1 MDEWCDL
8 TIADIRQLELQTQ
21 LELSK
26 RMAQM
31 SGVELSGEVE
41 DDEVVDEVDAE
52 VTFSKTRLKILWCNY
67 FSFLTILA
75 HLASSR
81 RFSFMRKGMLCAKI
95 DIKK

>member
-31 SGVELSGEVE
+31 SGVELPGEVE

-52 VTFSKTRLKILWCNY
+52 VREHQTFSKTRLKILRCIY
-67 FSFLTILA
+67 FSFMTILA
-75 HLASSR
+75 HLAS
-81 RFSFMRKGMLCAKI
+81 
-95 DIKK
+95 